1 MIKIEKLS
9 DKSLS
14 IWCFVLAILT
24 YATSINNPFH
34 FDDFHSIVENPHLRN
49 LKNIPIFFVDTQ
61 TFSVEQGGKMFRPL
75 LLASFAIN
83 YAIHGYEVW
92 GYRAFN
98 ILLHVSC
105 VIALFRF
112 AIKMGSDKKMAVLMG
127 CLFLINPIVAEP
139 INYISSRSDLFVSSF
154 VMWSICYLIGREGRY
169 VFGVTLFICG
179 FLVKSMAIVMP
190 LLLFMCDRS
199 TNIWANLVRK
209 KNLIA
214 SLFVVIVVYVFVI
227 YSNSFLGESINK
239 IPRGF
244 IEQIFTHIKAQVY
257 MVWLCVMPVHLTV
270 DHAIYPALK
279 EITGTI
285 FFAALLI
292 FSLSFFA
299 IRSRTHWL
307 SIGWIWQ
314 VAGLLPYA
322 FIPLNLIVTERRMYL
337 AVIGFSIIVA
347 WGLYRLKSKNKY
359 ASYFIAILLI
369 FWSGISVG
377 RSSVWAKDIS
387 LWKEAVDYNPI
398 NSRALVNLGL
408 AYQRSNKFAE
418 AKNYIKK
425 GLSLNPEIAN
435 GWLHLGNLQFNL
447 GDNFEAEQS
456 YLRALSV
463 QPNLAGGYYNLG
475 NILLGRGEIKKAEQF
490 YMRAIKINPYLALAH
505 NNLGQIHASR
515 GNSSKAF
522 RSYEKAITGD
532 PGLPEPYFNQGLLHE
547 KTGDYQRAL
556 DGYSRAYKIMS
567 NLKDSE
573 EINRSL
579 PFKKQAEESINRL
592 QSSTSERK

>member
-1 MIKIEKLS
+1 
-9 DKSLS
+9 
-14 IWCFVLAILT
+14 
-24 YATSINNPFH
+24 
-34 FDDFHSIVENPHLRN
+34 
-49 LKNIPIFFVDTQ
+49 
-61 TFSVEQGGKMFRPL
+61 
-75 LLASFAIN
+75 
-83 YAIHGYEVW
+83 
-92 GYRAFN
+92 
-98 ILLHVSC
+98 
-105 VIALFRF
+105 
-112 AIKMGSDKKMAVLMG
+112 
-127 CLFLINPIVAEP
+127 
-139 INYISSRSDLFVSSF
+139 
-154 VMWSICYLIGREGRY
+154 
-169 VFGVTLFICG
+169 
-179 FLVKSMAIVMP
+179 
-190 LLLFMCDRS
+190 MCDRS
-199 TNIWANLVRK
+199 TNILANLVRK

-244 IEQIFTHIKAQVY
+244 VEQIFTHIKAQVY

-270 DHAIYPALK
+270 DHAFYPASN
-279 EITGTI
+279 EITGTV
-285 FFAALLI
+285 FFAGILI

-337 AVIGFSIIVA
+337 AVIGFSIIIA

-369 FWSGISVG
+369 LWSGISVG
-377 RSSVWAKDIS
+377 RSSVWAKDIT

-408 AYQRSNKFAE
+408 AYQRSNKLTE

-425 GLSLNPEIAN
+425 GLLLNPDIAN

-447 GDNFEAEQS
+447 GSIFEAEQS

-463 QPNLAGGYYNLG
+463 QPNLAGGYYNIG

-490 YMRAIKINPYLALAH
+490 YMRAININPYLALAH

-547 KTGDYQRAL
+547 KIGDYQSAL
-556 DGYSRAYKIMS
+556 NAYSRAYEIMS
-567 NLKDSE
+567 DLKDSE

-579 PFKKQAEESINRL
+579 PFKKQAAESIYRL
-592 QSSTSERK
+592 QRSTSEPK